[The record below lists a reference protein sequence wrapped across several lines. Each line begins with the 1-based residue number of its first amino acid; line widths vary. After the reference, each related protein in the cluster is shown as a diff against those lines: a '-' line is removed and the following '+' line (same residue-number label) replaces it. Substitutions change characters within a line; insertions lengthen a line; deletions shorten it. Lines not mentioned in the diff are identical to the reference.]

1 MLFTLKSVRLI
12 DTRPPRKIEATAF
25 LNEHFPA
32 SFPMNSQW
40 QRRRQPEDVPT
51 PVAVAVSDFC
61 RRAKSVASP
70 AEVREALALLSEDD
84 DFRVRTLTD
93 TEPEVSP
100 LGPFAVVD
108 VLRGTAPSLAAQRQA
123 CGYYEVAQ
131 ELARVRQEKTPA
143 PAPAS
148 EVPTFASPPPRPAP
162 AGDGAEAAG
171 QEKTGKA
178 ARKGAESVQE
188 RIAPRKRPTAQEAE
202 EAMEAEP
209 PRFLKRELPKPRG
222 RYTQVAAPK
231 TSYQTLLR
239 AEGRDIL
246 DSALAQNEHRFALL
260 KSLAEHY
267 NGAKGELTLVDLESV
282 LRTHELMEALATKER
297 QAVLAAYTEHRGA
310 AGRVAWALG
319 LSPSELQR
327 LNSSL
332 GLSAEVEELRERFRR
347 EALGSRH
354 LTQRLDLL
362 GRDKYLADLGLK
374 KRFTETLRKELEGL
388 VREELPGAQDLPGLA
403 LAVAR
408 KHGAPQELVLRAFER
423 LGMAGKL
430 RERLA
435 ANSHHSSP

>member
-25 LNEHFPA
+25 LNEHFSA
-32 SFPMNSQW
+32 SFPMNSEW

-61 RRAKSVASP
+61 RRAKAMASP
-70 AEVREALALLSEDD
+70 AEVREALALLSEEE

-108 VLRGTAPSLAAQRQA
+108 MLRGTAPALAAQRQT
-123 CGYYEVAQ
+123 CGYYEVVQ
-131 ELARVRQEKTPA
+131 ELARVREEKTPA
-143 PAPAS
+143 PVATQ
-148 EVPTFASPPPRPAP
+148 VPTFAAPPPGPAP
-162 AGDGAEAAG
+162 AGDGAEAMG
-171 QEKTGKA
+171 QGKA
-178 ARKGAESVQE
+178 DKASRRGTESVQE
-188 RIAPRKRPTAQEAE
+188 RIAPRKRPSAPGPE
-202 EAMEAEP
+202 ESVEAEP
-209 PRFLKRELPKPRG
+209 PRFLKRDLPKPRG
-222 RYTQVAAPK
+222 RFTQVAAPK
-231 TSYQTLLR
+231 ASYQTLLR
-239 AEGRDIL
+239 VEGRDIL
-246 DSALAQNEHRFALL
+246 DSALAQNEHRFTLL
-260 KSLAEHY
+260 KALSEHY
-267 NGAKGELTLVDLESV
+267 NGAKGELTLVDLESA
-282 LRTHELMEALATKER
+282 LRAHELMEALATKER
-297 QAVLAAYTEHRGA
+297 QAILAAYTEHRGA
-310 AGRVAWALG
+310 AGRVGWALG

-327 LNSSL
+327 LTSSL

-374 KRFTETLRKELEGL
+374 KRFTEALRKELEGL
-388 VREELPGAQDLPGLA
+388 AREELQGAQDLPGLA

-430 RERLA
+430 REQLA
-435 ANSHHSSP
+435 ANTHHSVP

>member
-1 MLFTLKSVRLI
+1 
-12 DTRPPRKIEATAF
+12 
-25 LNEHFPA
+25 
-32 SFPMNSQW
+32 MNSQW

-61 RRAKSVASP
+61 RRAKAMASP
-70 AEVREALALLSEDD
+70 TEVREALALLSEDD

-93 TEPEVSP
+93 TEPEASP

-108 VLRGTAPSLAAQRQA
+108 ILRGTAPSLAAQRQA
-123 CGYYEVAQ
+123 CGYYEVVQ
-131 ELARVRQEKTPA
+131 ELARVREEKTPL
-143 PAPAS
+143 PAPAAAQ
-148 EVPTFASPPPRPAP
+148 VPTFATPPPRPAP
-162 AGDGAEAAG
+162 AGDGAEATS
-171 QEKTGKA
+171 QEKADKA
-178 ARKGAESVQE
+178 GRRGGESVQD
-188 RIAPRKRPTAQEAE
+188 RIAPRKRATAPEPEETVEAE
-202 EAMEAEP
+202 Q
-209 PRFLKRELPKPRG
+209 PRFLKRDLPKPRG
-222 RYTQVAAPK
+222 RFTQVAAPK

-239 AEGRDIL
+239 VEGRDIL
-246 DSALAQNEHRFALL
+246 ESALAQNEHRFALL
-260 KSLAEHY
+260 KALAEQY

-282 LRTHELMEALATKER
+282 LRAHELMEALATKER
-297 QAVLAAYTEHRGA
+297 QAILAAYAEHRGA

-327 LNSSL
+327 LNTSL

-362 GRDKYLADLGLK
+362 GRDKYLADLGIK

-403 LAVAR
+403 QAVAR
-408 KHGAPQELVLRAFER
+408 KHGAPQELVLRAIER

-430 RERLA
+430 REQLA